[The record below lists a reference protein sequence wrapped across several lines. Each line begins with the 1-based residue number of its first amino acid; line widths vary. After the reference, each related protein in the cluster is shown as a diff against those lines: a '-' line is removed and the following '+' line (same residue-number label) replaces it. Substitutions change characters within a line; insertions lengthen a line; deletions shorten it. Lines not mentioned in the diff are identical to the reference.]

1 MEISVTPISIFC
13 GSDEVG
19 SFEVIT
25 NIVTPQTPLLHN
37 NQNEYYRFLGR
48 IQSCGDHQ
56 VCLAWTQVANFNSFI
71 ICKTK
76 YNKTGNLRITWH
88 WDALCRQ
95 YCCWKT
101 IRITYSECVTAVL
114 GAVSSMQ
121 YACAIFSSVACP
133 ALQYFPHYLIN
144 GSIAKSYWT

>member
-56 VCLAWTQVANFNSFI
+56 VCLA
-71 ICKTK
+71 
-76 YNKTGNLRITWH
+76 
-88 WDALCRQ
+88 
-95 YCCWKT
+95 
-101 IRITYSECVTAVL
+101 
-114 GAVSSMQ
+114 
-121 YACAIFSSVACP
+121 
-133 ALQYFPHYLIN
+133 
-144 GSIAKSYWT
+144 